1 MDKVSTMFL
10 AASLIIIMLG
20 MGLSLVAADFKRIII
35 YPKAIFVGLVNQLIL
50 LPLIGFAIAIS
61 FPLTPEIAIGLM
73 ILAAC
78 PGGPTS
84 NLITHLAKGDTAL
97 SVTLTALSSF
107 ITLLTIPFI
116 INFALIHF
124 QDAGQVIQLDVVE
137 TITRIFIIIIIPII
151 IGMIIRR
158 YREKFALRMANPV
171 RKASGIVIAL
181 VIIGIL
187 IKERENIVSYFQQ
200 AGIVALVLNV
210 ATMLVGYYSAKLFK
224 IKDRR
229 AISISIES
237 GIQNGTLAMSI
248 AIVLLGSTELAIT
261 PAIYSLLMFFTGG
274 LAIYFGNKREK
285 AALGTE
291 QTVGT

>member
-20 MGLSLVAADFKRIII
+20 MGLSLVAEDFKRIII
-35 YPKAIFVGLVNQLIL
+35 YPKAIFVGLVNQIIL

-124 QDAGQVIQLDVVE
+124 LDAGQMIQLDVVE

-210 ATMLVGYYSAKLFK
+210 ATMLVGYYSAKLFR

-285 AALGTE
+285 AVSLS
-291 QTVGT
+291 